1 MSTQK
6 KTHYRKVFKSDHLS
20 SYDLE
25 DFLEQGLVLEFTIKD
40 VKQFT
45 ETKVA
50 GKSIAANIAYFTEN
64 IKPMVLNATN
74 SKILSNLTGSS
85 FVEDWKNFKV
95 ELYILKNIK
104 FGNDK
109 VEGIRIKE
117 TPPKALN
124 EQDIKTLKIAISEI
138 PSQSALNVFYSK
150 LSPKEKTNKEVVE
163 ILKDMQI
170 QLKQN
175 A

>member
-1 MSTQK
+1 MEK
-6 KTHYRKVFKSDHLS
+6 LKRTHYRKVFKSDHLS

-25 DFLEQGLVLEFTIKD
+25 DFIEQGVLLEFTIKE
-40 VKQFT
+40 VKSFDS
-45 ETKVA
+45 TKVA
-50 GKSIAANIAYFTEN
+50 GKSIAANIAYFIED

-74 SKILSNLTGSS
+74 SKILSNLIGSS
-85 FVEDWKNFKV
+85 FVEEWKNFKV

-104 FGNDK
+104 FGKDK

-117 TPPKALN
+117 TIPKVLS
-124 EQDIKTLKIAISEI
+124 EQDIKIIRGAISTI
-138 PSQSALNVFYSK
+138 PSQAALNFFYSN
-150 LSPKEKTNKEVVE
+150 LSTKEKTNKEIVE
-163 ILKDMQI
+163 ILKDKQI

>member
-1 MSTQK
+1 MATQK

-40 VKQFT
+40 VQQFT
-45 ETKVA
+45 ATKVA
-50 GKSIAANIAYFTEN
+50 GKSIAANIAYFIED

-74 SKILSNLTGSS
+74 SKILSTLTGSS
-85 FVEDWKNFKV
+85 FVEDWKNFTV

-117 TPPKALN
+117 TIPKVLS
-124 EQDIKTLKIAISEI
+124 EQDIKIIRGVIFTI
-138 PSQSALNVFYSK
+138 PSQAALNVFYSG
-150 LSPKEKTNKEVVE
+150 LSAKEKTNKEIVE
-163 ILKDMQI
+163 ILKDKQI